1 MTPTERNLNIDLFNN
16 AVLFTI
22 TLRAW
27 GNRRKA
33 STDVVDTTADKSR
46 LHLTKKL
53 LQTKELAAIY
63 RFQRDTKDWCL
74 KRSMPAFIRNG
85 VYVVKLDMVEEFEK
99 RLRAALEEQRE
110 RYIPDLLGVYDASI
124 KDAQRELGDLF
135 RMKDYPAAG
144 ELART
149 FGIEWGWVTFG
160 VPDNLPADLR
170 AEESAKLRQK
180 FLDAQEEIVTALREG
195 FGELLEYAID
205 RLKVEPGQKPK
216 LLIKDVVKNRFEEFV
231 ETFNARNFL
240 EDKDLEAVV
249 EEARKV
255 LSGMDMDRIKRSR
268 GLRNRTAEA
277 FEGLKKTVD
286 GLIAERPSR
295 KFSFDEDEAA

>member
-63 RFQRDTKDWCL
+63 RFQRDTKAWCL

-99 RLRAALEEQRE
+99 QLRAAIKTQRE
-110 RYIPDLLGVYDASI
+110 QYIPALLEVYGQAIRDAR
-124 KDAQRELGDLF
+124 AGLGDMF
-135 RMKDYPAAG
+135 NANDYPSSTQ
-144 ELART
+144 LAPT
-149 FGIEWGWVTFG
+149 FGI
-160 VPDNLPADLR
+160 
-170 AEESAKLRQK
+170 
-180 FLDAQEEIVTALREG
+180 AQ
-195 FGELLEYAID
+195 
-205 RLKVEPGQKPK
+205 
-216 LLIKDVVKNRFEEFV
+216 
-231 ETFNARNFL
+231 
-240 EDKDLEAVV
+240 
-249 EEARKV
+249 
-255 LSGMDMDRIKRSR
+255 
-268 GLRNRTAEA
+268 
-277 FEGLKKTVD
+277 
-286 GLIAERPSR
+286 
-295 KFSFDEDEAA
+295 